1 MIKVVTPEETYFPH
15 ISDKYWFKDEK
26 AIKIFLAGTIDDGNS
41 DDWQY
46 SLISN
51 LLMYNLNE
59 NDDSDFDNDFS
70 IGDLIIY
77 SPRRKNWDPNS
88 SNEEIIKQIE
98 WEQEKLD
105 DSDLI
110 IMYLKDD
117 SKSPI
122 SLLELGLYG
131 PQGKMIVFCTDK
143 FYRYNNV
150 KCTCKKYGI
159 ELFESNNLKYVVD
172 RIAMIYD
179 EIYPIKCK

>member
-1 MIKVVTPEETYFPH
+1 MIKVITPEETYFPH
-15 ISDKYWFKDEK
+15 ISDKDWFKDEN

-51 LLMYNLNE
+51 LLMYNLDE
-59 NDDSDFDNDFS
+59 NDDRDFDEDFS

-77 SPRRKNWDPNS
+77 SPRRKNWDSNS
-88 SNEEIIKQIE
+88 SDEEIIKQIE

-105 DSDLI
+105 DADLI
-110 IMYLKDD
+110 IMYLKDN

-143 FYRYNNV
+143 FYRFNNV

-159 ELFESNNLKYVVD
+159 DLIESNNLKDVAD
-172 RIAMIYD
+172 KISLILD
-179 EIYPIKCK
+179 EIS

>member
-1 MIKVVTPEETYFPH
+1 MIMIKVVTPEGIYCK
-15 ISDKYWFKDEK
+15 DDWFKDENT
-26 AIKIFLAGTIDDGNS
+26 IKVFLAGTIDDGIS

-46 SLISN
+46 SIISK
-51 LLMYNLNE
+51 LLYYNE
-59 NDDSDFDNDFS
+59 NNTDFDEEDVS
-70 IGDLIIY
+70 LGDLIIY

-88 SNEEIIKQIE
+88 SDEEIIKQIE
-98 WEQEKLD
+98 WEQKKLD

-110 IMYLKDD
+110 IMYLKDN

-143 FYRYNNV
+143 FYRFNNV

-159 ELFESNNLKYVVD
+159 DLLETNNLDDVANK
-172 RIAMIYD
+172 INQIYN
-179 EIYPIKCK
+179 EIK